1 MNKNVGY
8 QWLVRM
14 VNDILDGKNQGKI
27 DVDDDLFSYL
37 EKEQLAKLSLSGFY
51 KAGKAWRV
59 FKREK
64 KKG

>member
-37 EKEQLAKLSLSGFY
+37 EKEQLVSWISCLYPDSL
-51 KAGKAWRV
+51 KPD
-59 FKREK
+59 
-64 KKG
+64 

>member
-37 EKEQLAKLSLSGFY
+37 
-51 KAGKAWRV
+51 
-59 FKREK
+59 
-64 KKG
+64 

>member
-27 DVDDDLFSYL
+27 DSKITQRMV
-37 EKEQLAKLSLSGFY
+37 
-51 KAGKAWRV
+51 
-59 FKREK
+59 
-64 KKG
+64 